1 MRISVPI
8 VLGLLG
14 LTSMGCGSG
23 TTDPYQQTAQEVDSA
38 AAALGRDGTEVALDG
53 LEDSDADVDDD
64 ADESADEST
73 RGDGGVREHHGHQ
86 GRGEHGRHP
95 HGRHHGHGHGLLL
108 WFADLDA
115 LQACRD
121 LREQCAM
128 SADPSTCKDDVRA
141 CVQPILEQAF
151 AAMCEEKLAM
161 CAADGAPERPCAHI
175 AARCGASDPGPT
187 PDPQTPDA
195 G

>member
-8 VLGLLG
+8 VVGLLG
-14 LTSMGCGSG
+14 LTSMGCGNG
-23 TTDPYQQTAQEVDSA
+23 TTDPYQQAATEVASA
-38 AAALGRDGTEVALDG
+38 AAALEQDGTGAALDG
-53 LEDSDADVDDD
+53 LQDGDADVDSDSD
-64 ADESADEST
+64 EAADEAA
-73 RGDGGVREHHGHQ
+73 RGDGGVGEGGHHRG
-86 GRGEHGRHP
+86 GRGRHP
-95 HGRHHGHGHGLLL
+95 HGRRHGHGHGLLL
-108 WFADLDA
+108 WYADLDA

-128 SADPSTCKDDVRA
+128 SADPSTCQGDVRA

-161 CAADGAPERPCAHI
+161 CAVDGAPERPCARI
-175 AARCGASDPGPT
+175 ADHCGGDDDAATDAGT
-187 PDPQTPDA
+187 ATPDA